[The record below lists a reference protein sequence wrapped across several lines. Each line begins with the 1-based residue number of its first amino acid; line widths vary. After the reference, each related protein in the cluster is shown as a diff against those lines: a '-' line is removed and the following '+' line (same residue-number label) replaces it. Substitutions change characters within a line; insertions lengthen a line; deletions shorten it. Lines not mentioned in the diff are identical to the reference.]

1 MKINIRKAE
10 EEDITFLWKILYY
23 AAIWN
28 PAENNLPIETALV
41 IPVIKKI
48 LDGWGGKGDTAIV
61 AETSNQEKM
70 GAAWYRYWTTEN
82 HSFGFVD
89 ECIPELGIATIPE
102 FRSKGA
108 GNKLLK
114 ALIAEAK
121 KQNVKALSLS
131 VAKKNPAVNLY
142 IKNGFEILKEK
153 KNDYLMIL
161 KLK

>member
-10 EEDITFLWKILYY
+10 EEDITFIWKILYY

-28 PAENNLPIETALV
+28 PAEYNIPIENALV

-48 LDGWGGKGDTAIV
+48 LDGWGEKGDTAIV

-70 GAAWYRYWTTEN
+70 GAAWYRYWTAEN

-89 ECIPELGIATIPE
+89 ESIPELGIAIIPE

-121 KQNVKALSLS
+121 KQHVKALSLS
-131 VAKKNPAVNLY
+131 VAKENRAVRLY
-142 IKNGFEILKEK
+142 KENGFEILKEK
-153 KNDYLMIL
+153 ETDYLMVL
-161 KLK
+161 KIK